1 MKSKKFC
8 LTVALMAC
16 TMILASCSFG
26 SKSKSSSSSNYTT
39 TGSAA
44 SGTYQGVIKNGRYR
58 TSKSRGV
65 TAAQNQNTFNLKS
78 FESGLTDI
86 SKKVFSTKS
95 YVFQEG
101 QYLSKS
107 TVTNWLGR
115 KTKSNAS
122 GLNPKK
128 GKTNGTRNPTYI
140 QTIEEQDYMTQD
152 GDNLKLHGITIGIGL
167 NSVDYYKKTT
177 DGPTYQQKIS
187 DAELKAYGQQAA
199 QKVLKRLRQKKALK
213 NVPIVI
219 ALYKQAAND
228 SLVGGTYIEYNV
240 NKGDSLSSWKTLNIK
255 NKVLPKSSESTSS
268 TSSDDNDSFDNFKTQ
283 VQTFFPNLSGVTAQ
297 AQYKDGTL
305 SGMHITVTTQFYSET
320 EITSFTQY
328 ISTAAQ
334 KYLPSGIPIDIKIQ
348 SSTDMQAFVYR
359 DSGQKKFSSHVFDS
373 Y

>member
-1 MKSKKFC
+1 
-8 LTVALMAC
+8 MAC
-16 TMILASCSFG
+16 AMLLSACSFG
-26 SKSKSSSSSNYTT
+26 SKSSSKSSKSNYTT

-44 SGTYQGVIKNGRYR
+44 SGTYQGVIKNGRYT
-58 TSKSRGV
+58 TSKARGV
-65 TAAQNQNTFNLKS
+65 VASQNENTFNLKS

-115 KTKSNAS
+115 ESKSNKN

-140 QTIEEQDYMTQD
+140 QTIEEQDYMSQN

-177 DGPTYQQKIS
+177 NGPTYEQKIS

-199 QKVLKRLRQKKALK
+199 AKVLKRLRQKQSLK

-219 ALYKQAAND
+219 ALYKQAPND

-240 NKGDSLSSWKTLNIK
+240 NKGNSLASWKTQNVK

-268 TSSDDNDSFDNFKTQ
+268 TSSDDNSSFDNFKTQ
-283 VQTFFPNLSGVTAQ
+283 IQSFFPNLSGVTAQ

-305 SGMHITVTTQFYSET
+305 SGMHITVTTQFYSQT

-359 DSGQKKFSSHVFDS
+359 DSGMKKFSSHVFDS